1 MESVVS
7 TTPLKTEKILQMSV
21 MQTSRNKYFLS
32 LYKQLERWGQE
43 LSHSIL

>member
-7 TTPLKTEKILQMSV
+7 TTPLKTAEEILQMSV

-32 LYKQLERWGQE
+32 LYKQLER
-43 LSHSIL
+43 